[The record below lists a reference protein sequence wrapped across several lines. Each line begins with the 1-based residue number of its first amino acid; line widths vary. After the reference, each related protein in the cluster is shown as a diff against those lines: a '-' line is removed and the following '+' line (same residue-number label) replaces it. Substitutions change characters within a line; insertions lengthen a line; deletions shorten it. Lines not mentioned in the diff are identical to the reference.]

1 MGSSFDSPG
10 ANGIGDA
17 DLAAIEAAFD
27 WDYGADDVEDS
38 ELWVGGG
45 GGGGG
50 VWGCG
55 GGGGGGGRWLR
66 SLPAAAPEDPERLGG
81 GLADIG
87 GSVVGGEDEDEEGKL
102 AEPALGSSVR

>member
-1 MGSSFDSPG
+1 MD
-10 ANGIGDA
+10 DA
-17 DLAAIEAAFD
+17 DLAAIDAAFD
-27 WDYGADDVEDS
+27 WDYGVDDVEDS
-38 ELWVGGG
+38 DRWV
-45 GGGGG
+45 
-50 VWGCG
+50 C

>member
-1 MGSSFDSPG
+1 MD
-10 ANGIGDA
+10 DA
-17 DLAAIEAAFD
+17 DLAAIGAAFD
-27 WDYGADDVEDS
+27 WDYGVDDVEDS
-38 ELWVGGG
+38 DRWVCGG

-66 SLPAAAPEDPERLGG
+66 SLPAAAQEDPERLGG

-87 GSVVGGEDEDEEGKL
+87 GSVVGGEDEDKEGKL

>member
-1 MGSSFDSPG
+1 MD
-10 ANGIGDA
+10 DA
-17 DLAAIEAAFD
+17 DLAAVEAALD

-38 ELWVGGG
+38 DMWVGGG

-66 SLPAAAPEDPERLGG
+66 SPPAAAKEDPERLGG

-87 GSVVGGEDEDEEGKL
+87 GSVVGGEDEDKEGKL